1 MVSDYG
7 AFSRQQSVIGARQ
20 RGAVAAWPLAA
31 RGQQP
36 AMPVVGFLNGASSW
50 EYAHNVAAFRLG
62 LGETGYVEGRNVFVE
77 YRWAEGHNEQPPT
90 SGPHT
95 DKPHRLSLRRRG
107 EVRPFFHLHSGDELV
122 ASVLGSED

>member
-31 RGQQP
+31 RAQQP

-50 EYAHNVAAFRLG
+50 EYAHNVAAFRQASAKPAMSKAVTCSSNTAGRRATMSNRRPAVRILTSP
-62 LGETGYVEGRNVFVE
+62 TGSHFAAAAR
-77 YRWAEGHNEQPPT
+77 
-90 SGPHT
+90 
-95 DKPHRLSLRRRG
+95 
-107 EVRPFFHLHSGDELV
+107 
-122 ASVLGSED
+122 